1 MKKKLSAIL
10 LTLCLLFSLCPPFA
24 FAEDGHTA
32 DEEKETITVY
42 QSDLEATVPDDKNFI
57 IKAEGE
63 DVSIPTLKD
72 ESGKKIEIG
81 ENGQVG
87 DKKPSAVS
95 TESGRVLG
103 YRLPMIDRYIPG
115 ESNFLSDTTQPLT
128 VNGVY
133 QFRITSVDG
142 SVPVMTAGSGFRVE
156 LASQEGSDYFFKLYA
171 PASGT
176 SCLVFVNGVFL
187 LAATAA

>member
-57 IKAEGE
+57 IETADGVTE
-63 DVSIPTLKD
+63 PTLKD
-72 ESGKKIEIG
+72 ESGKNIEIG

-103 YRLPMIDRYIPG
+103 YRLPMIDRYTPG
-115 ESNFLSDTTQPLT
+115 VSNFLSDTTLPLT

-142 SVPVMTAGSGFRVE
+142 SVPSMTAGNGFRVE